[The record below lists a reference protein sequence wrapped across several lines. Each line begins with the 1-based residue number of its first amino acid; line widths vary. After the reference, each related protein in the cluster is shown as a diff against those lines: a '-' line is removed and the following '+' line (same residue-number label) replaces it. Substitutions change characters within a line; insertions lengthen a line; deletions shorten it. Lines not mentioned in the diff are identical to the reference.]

1 MSPLFIEMS
10 PKCLEKMNFTVLN
23 LSCLTENINSTK
35 YYVYNNCSLYVKIL
49 NEGLINILLHFG

>member
-1 MSPLFIEMS
+1 MS

-23 LSCLTENINSTK
+23 LSCLTENINSAK
-35 YYVYNNCSLYVKIL
+35 YYVYNNYSLYVKIL